1 MKLGNFLTEWAI
13 SNKILMNFDKFGITK
28 FEEFSTK
35 LEFPIG
41 NNIQSVK
48 NEFRVLLRNRKM

>member
-1 MKLGNFLTEWAI
+1 MEWAI